1 MNLRTSITAKLFLS
15 VLAACATVLLV
26 QTLTFRISFQRDFL
40 DYLND
45 QGSASMARLMP
56 RLAAAYQQ
64 RGSWAFLESDGTAW
78 VELMR
83 PQGDFDEITRNLSIA
98 DQTGALMRTGLL
110 DTRLQRIAGNFR
122 VSASS
127 MRQAVIVDGRTV
139 GWLAMLPFQEM
150 MSINDARFLE
160 KQRRVWAII
169 GVASLAIIA
178 LLTFFLTRPLL
189 RRVRTLAGA
198 THRLA
203 AGNYASRIEVGPL
216 DELGTLAQDFNRMA
230 GALERNEGARR
241 ALMADISHELRTPL
255 TVMLAELEA
264 VQDGIRQ
271 PGPQSLHALH
281 QEMTRLGKL
290 IDDLHDLA
298 LTDIGALACQRV
310 PVDLAT
316 ILRSA
321 LDGIDERRQAKD
333 LQLVVQ
339 IAAVPLIILG
349 DERRL
354 HQLFAN
360 LFENTLRYTDHGAQV
375 HVACLRSADA
385 VTILVEDSGP
395 GVPEDKLARL
405 FERFYRVESS
415 RNRASGGSGL
425 GLAICR
431 NIAEAHEGRISA
443 STSPL
448 GGLRISVV
456 LALALAAA

>member
-1 MNLRTSITAKLFLS
+1 MSLRTSITAKLFLS

-40 DYLND
+40 DYLNE
-45 QGSASMARLMP
+45 QGTASMGRLVP
-56 RLAAAYQQ
+56 RLAAAYRQ
-64 RGSWAFLESDGTAW
+64 RGSWAFLESDSAAW
-78 VELMR
+78 VDLMR
-83 PQGDFDEITRNLSIA
+83 PQGDFDEIARNLSIA

-110 DTRLQRIAGNFR
+110 DIRLHRIAGNFR

-127 MRQAVIVDGRTV
+127 MRQPIIVDGQTV

-150 MSINDARFLE
+150 MSISDAHFLE

-169 GVASLAIIA
+169 GVASLTIIA

-198 THRLA
+198 THLLA
-203 AGNYASRIEVGPL
+203 AGSYTSRIDVGPL
-216 DELGTLAQDFNRMA
+216 DELGTLARDFNRMA
-230 GALERNEGARR
+230 SALERNEGTRR

-271 PGPQSLHALH
+271 PNPQSFNALH

-298 LTDIGALACQRV
+298 LTDVGALAYRRV

-321 LDGIDERRQAKD
+321 LDGIRERSDARD
-333 LQLVVQ
+333 LDMVEQ
-339 IAAVPLIILG
+339 IPAEPLMIMG

-354 HQLFAN
+354 QQLFAN
-360 LFENTLRYTDHGAQV
+360 LFENTLRYTDHGARV
-375 HVACLRSADA
+375 HVKCLRSAAA
-385 VTILVEDSGP
+385 VTIVIEDSAP
-395 GVPEDKLARL
+395 GVPADKLARL

-431 NIAEAHEGRISA
+431 NIAEAHDGRIAA
-443 STSPL
+443 SISLL
-448 GGLRISVV
+448 GGLRITVDLV
-456 LALALAAA
+456 LTAS

>member
-1 MNLRTSITAKLFLS
+1 MNIRTSITVKLFLS

-40 DYLND
+40 DYLNE
-45 QGSASMARLMP
+45 QGNASMTRLMP
-56 RLAAAYQQ
+56 RLTAAYQQ
-64 RGSWAFLESDGTAW
+64 RGSWEFLQSDPAAW
-78 VELMR
+78 VDLMR
-83 PQGDFDEITRNLSIA
+83 PQGDFDAINRNLSIA

-110 DTRLQRIAGNFR
+110 DTRLQRIAGNFG

-150 MSINDARFLE
+150 MSIGDARFLE

-169 GVASLAIIA
+169 GLASLAIIA
-178 LLTFFLTRPLL
+178 LLTFLLTRTLL

-198 THRLA
+198 THLLA
-203 AGNYASRIEVGPL
+203 AGNYASRIEVGAL

-230 GALERNEGARR
+230 AALERNEGARR

-264 VQDGIRQ
+264 VQDGIRA
-271 PGPQSLHALH
+271 PDIQSLQALH
-281 QEMTRLGKL
+281 LEMTRMGKL

-298 LTDIGALACQRV
+298 LTDIGALAYRRM

-316 ILRSA
+316 ILGA
-321 LDGIDERRQAKD
+321 AVDGVRARCKAKA

-339 IAAVPLIILG
+339 IAAAPLLIVG

-354 HQLFAN
+354 QQLFAN
-360 LFENTLRYTDHGAQV
+360 LLENTLRYTDHGAQV
-375 HVACLRSADA
+375 HVACLRTDDA
-385 VTILVEDSGP
+385 VTIVVEDSAP

-431 NIAEAHEGRISA
+431 NIAEAHNGRISA
-443 STSPL
+443 SASPM
-448 GGLRISVV
+448 GGLRITVE
-456 LALALAAA
+456 LALAPA

>member
-1 MNLRTSITAKLFLS
+1 MRSSITVKLFLS

-40 DYLND
+40 DYLNE
-45 QGSASMARLMP
+45 QGSESMARLMP
-56 RLAAAYQQ
+56 RLAAAYRQ
-64 RGSWAFLESDGTAW
+64 RGSWEFLQSDSTAW
-78 VELMR
+78 VDLMR
-83 PQGDFDEITRNLSIA
+83 PQGDFDEINRNLSIA

-110 DTRLQRIAGNFR
+110 DARLHRIAGNFR
-122 VSASS
+122 VSATS
-127 MRQAVIVDGRTV
+127 MRRPVVVDGQTV
-139 GWLAMLPFQEM
+139 GWLAMLPFQDM
-150 MSINDARFLE
+150 MSITDARFLE

-178 LLTFFLTRPLL
+178 LLTFFLTRSLL
-189 RRVRTLAGA
+189 HRVRTMAGG
-198 THRLA
+198 THLLA
-203 AGNYASRIEVGPL
+203 AGDYSSRIEVGSL

-230 GALERNEGARR
+230 EALERNEGARR

-264 VQDGIRQ
+264 VLDGIRQ
-271 PGPQSLHALH
+271 PSTQSLHALH
-281 QEMTRLGKL
+281 LEMTQLGKL

-298 LTDIGALACQRV
+298 LTDIGALAYQRM

-321 LDGIDERRQAKD
+321 LDGVRERLGAKD
-333 LQLVVQ
+333 LRLVVQ
-339 IAAVPLIILG
+339 IASEPLFIIG

-354 HQLFAN
+354 QQLFAN
-360 LFENTLRYTDHGAQV
+360 LLENTLRYADHGAHV
-375 HVACLRSADA
+375 KVACRCAGDA
-385 VTILVEDSGP
+385 VTIILEDSAP
-395 GVPEDKLARL
+395 GVPDDKLDRL

-431 NIAEAHEGRISA
+431 NIAEAHNGRISA

-448 GGLRISVV
+448 GGLRITVD
-456 LALALAAA
+456 LARAAS